1 MAASLLPE
9 LVAWVAFAISSS
21 SEGGGGGGLTAG
33 AVLQALSVNAQATA
47 AKKWNVN
54 WRDMV

>member
-47 AKKWNVN
+47 AKYAFGA
-54 WRDMV
+54 